1 MAAPAVR
8 EDHVQLF
15 HLYVLFGGNCA
26 RVAAVSRVDA
36 DRIEALAHDN
46 LWKLKANGRQRLD
59 TDEGKETEREINRVA
74 TYVTAD
80 RLSKVFENIVSDL
93 DGDPEFARAFCT
105 ETDVDGEKSFN
116 TKNLKDLANGLQVLA
131 DIKPLGIGED
141 RLNVGGGG
149 IALGHPIGASGA
161 RVLVSLIHHL
171 HRTGGKRGVCSLC
184 LGGGNAVSMLV
195 EAC

>member
-15 HLYVLFGGNCA
+15 HLFVLFGGNCA

-131 DIKPLGIGED
+131 DIKY
-141 RLNVGGGG
+141 R
-149 IALGHPIGASGA
+149 ALGDKLAAEADTSSTMKGTTNIMVNVYEALQKRFDKMPSAVETTA
-161 RVLVSLIHHL
+161 RI
-171 HRTGGKRGVCSLC
+171 
-184 LGGGNAVSMLV
+184 V
-195 EAC
+195 EAVKEAHNGPAAD